1 MKSISPDLLEP
12 DRLTCLIDPNVYI
25 DANTRER
32 VAQRRPL
39 EINLP
44 RMMDKDEARRLEI
57 TAKVVV
63 ETAAAVLVL
72 NGLLQVLLGASLKA
86 IWSVVNT
93 LQFIV
98 YFVEIKN
105 LNLSAESRKVI
116 TILKMMVLGDF
127 RWLIIAIKE
136 KILRSDCE

>member
-1 MKSISPDLLEP
+1 MDKEEAKRLE
-12 DRLTCLIDPNVYI
+12 
-25 DANTRER
+25 A
-32 VAQRRPL
+32 VAQ
-39 EINLP
+39 
-44 RMMDKDEARRLEI
+44 
-57 TAKVVV
+57 VVT